1 MKPFSL
7 ASCLFAL
14 IAGAATAEANRD
26 VPAQLAPS
34 AAGALPLAIRRP
46 VRATP
51 DSLGVSTTDLVD
63 RIRHAKSL
71 RDIAPVIEKLGV
83 VGNDDAVDALA
94 PLLTDLREGFPET
107 IIGLYAHIDTEHAI
121 DLLLARVH
129 DDARPQVRNA
139 AIAALGT
146 TLSARAETTLLDL
159 SKQVGD
165 DQEISAVLGGLAEIG
180 TDRAVVRLV
189 ELANGK
195 PDEVAM
201 LATQSLAGVNSPA
214 AAAALRKL
222 VDSKND
228 KVAAAALGLLD
239 TIDDALMTKLV
250 AIVRAKGDADQVQAA
265 LVALGQAGE
274 RALPVLRDVALH
286 GDERAAEVAVVSI
299 ETIGGPHAMPILGEL
314 LKSSESGVVRSAAQ
328 VLANMGTPE
337 TRKLLMAAAR
347 TETSDRADILSTL
360 VDLTTPD
367 VDAFLR
373 DIAKHGTH
381 AQQRVVLE
389 RLLKTSDASALA
401 IAAELAT
408 KGDRDERFQAMRMLV
423 ESPKGA
429 AIVLDLAR
437 KERGSARMMILGML
451 ASHEPVAPGVVKL
464 LTEELTSGGREEA
477 TYAASELGQID
488 TPEARQA
495 LLDALGQ
502 SDGDLAAMAASS
514 LVSPKMS
521 DATKA
526 ALLSAAR
533 GNSRIFVSI
542 IYPLVQS
549 GIPEGTQL
557 VKDAIDG
564 TDEDSA
570 TQAVSAIA
578 QKDTPEARQLLQ
590 RALVSS
596 KWSVKQTAIYSL
608 SQLGDWGVDTLVQ
621 LANDQD
627 SQTAAAALQSL
638 AQIGSERTELA
649 ILDAGRSPKAETRLA
664 TVNALVMIDDARTTK
679 LLAKLVRDSDDSVAA
694 AAIHAVQSGGPEV
707 EAALADLVDD
717 KRADVGLRTAAAH
730 QLVQLRA
737 KLGRTTE
744 ANVKALADNSTDD
757 GNN

>member
-14 IAGAATAEANRD
+14 IAGGATAEANRD
-26 VPAQLAPS
+26 VPAQLAPN

-51 DSLGVSTTDLVD
+51 DALGVSTADLVD

-71 RDIAPVIEKLGV
+71 RDVAPVIEKLGV
-83 VGNDDAVDALA
+83 VGNDDAIDALA
-94 PLLTDLREGFPET
+94 PLLADQRQGFAET
-107 IIGLYAHIDTEHAI
+107 ILGLYAHIDTEHAV
-121 DLLLARVH
+121 DLLLAHVH
-129 DDARPQVRNA
+129 DDRPQVRYA
-139 AIAALGT
+139 AITALGT
-146 TLSARAETTLLDL
+146 TLAARAETTLLDL
-159 SKQVGD
+159 SKQFDD
-165 DQEISAVLGGLAEIG
+165 DQEMSGVLAGLAELG
-180 TDRAVVRLV
+180 TDRAVARLV

-195 PDEVAM
+195 QDDVAQ
-201 LATQSLAGVNSPA
+201 LATQSISSVESPA
-214 AAAALRKL
+214 AATALRKL

-228 KVAAAALGLLD
+228 KVASVALGLLD
-239 TIDDALMTKLV
+239 TIDDTLMTKLV
-250 AIVRAKGDADQVQAA
+250 AIVRAKGDAEQVQSA

-286 GDERAAEVAVVSI
+286 GDERAAEVAVASI
-299 ETIGGPHAMPILGEL
+299 STIGGPHAMPILGEL
-314 LKSSESGVVRSAAQ
+314 LKSSQAGVVRSAAQ
-328 VLANMGTPE
+328 VLANMGTAD

-347 TETSDRADILSTL
+347 TETGDRPDILSTL

-367 VDAFLR
+367 VDVFLR

-381 AQQRVVLE
+381 AQQRVVLA
-389 RLLKTSDASALA
+389 RLLKTNDASALA
-401 IAAELAT
+401 IATDLAT
-408 KGDRDERFQAMRMLV
+408 KGDRDERFEAMRMLL

-429 AIVLDLAR
+429 AIVLDIAR
-437 KERGSARMMILGML
+437 RERGTARMMVLGML

-464 LTEELTSGGREEA
+464 LTEQLTSGGREEA

-514 LVSPKMS
+514 LVGAKMS

-526 ALLSAAR
+526 ALLTAAR

-542 IYPLVQS
+542 IYPLVQA
-549 GIPEGTQL
+549 GIPEGEQL
-557 VKDAIDG
+557 VKEAIDG
-564 TDEDSA
+564 NDEDSA

-590 RALVSS
+590 RALVSN

-608 SQLGDWGVDTLVQ
+608 TQLGDWGIDTLVQ
-621 LANDQD
+621 LAHDQD
-627 SQTAAAALQSL
+627 SQTATAALQSL
-638 AQIGSERTELA
+638 AQIGSERAEAA
-649 ILDAGRSPKAETRLA
+649 ILDAGRSPKADTRLA
-664 TVNALVMIDDARTTK
+664 TVNALALLDDARTTK
-679 LLAKLVRDSDDSVAA
+679 LLAKLVRDSDASVAA
-694 AAIHAVQSGGPEV
+694 AAIHAVQSGGPEI

-717 KRADVGLRTAAAH
+717 TRADVGLRTAAAH

-744 ANVKALADNSTDD
+744 ANIKALADNGDD
-757 GNN
+757 DSNN